1 MALTGAWRRAN
12 GKRSWPTWSGQRDE
26 RLAVLA
32 ELSRLQDRVCAEAD
46 ADTTVSEELDQLVEA
61 LLGGSPADG
70 DPAAPA
76 ALPGPRG
83 D

>member
-1 MALTGAWRRAN
+1 MTARAVAD
-12 GKRSWPTWSGQRDE
+12 SGRE
-26 RLAVLA
+26 RLAVVA
-32 ELSRLQDRVCAEAD
+32 ELRRLQDRLRAQPD
-46 ADTTVSEELDQLVEA
+46 GDTTVYKELDQFAEA

-70 DPAAPA
+70 EPVAPA